1 MTISIRTDEQ
11 ISDVDGGW
19 FRARWHYSFDS
30 YHDPEY
36 MGFGTMRV
44 FNDDRLVPGAIWP
57 MHPHRD
63 VEGLTYVVEGSFRHQ
78 DDVGGAPGPLP
89 AGAVQ
94 RMTLGSGAWHS
105 EANASQTEPM
115 RFIQI
120 WIMPSELGLE
130 PGVEQKVFTT
140 EDRAGRLLKVI
151 SGDGGDAVLV
161 HQDAHVFVSRLEAG
175 DVVVHDL
182 PAGRGVYLYV
192 IDGDVTANGEVM
204 ATGAAAQIRDE
215 PRLEIEAGAASELI
229 AVDVSLR

>member
-1 MTISIRTDEQ
+1 
-11 ISDVDGGW
+11 
-19 FRARWHYSFDS
+19 
-30 YHDPEY
+30 

-44 FNDDRLVPGAIWP
+44 FNDDRLIPGAIWP

-89 AGAVQ
+89 SGAVQ

-105 EANASQTEPM
+105 EANASDTEPM

-120 WIMPSELGLE
+120 WIMPSQQGLR

-140 EDRAGRLLKVI
+140 TDRTGRLLKVI
-151 SGDGGDAVLV
+151 SGDGGEAVMV
-161 HQDAHVFVSRLEAG
+161 HQDAHVFVSRLESAQT
-175 DVVVHDL
+175 VSHDL
-182 PAGRGVYLYV
+182 GDERGWYLYV
-192 IDGDVTANGEVM
+192 IDGDVTVNGASM

-215 PRLEIEAGAASELI
+215 RRVEIAANATSELI
-229 AVDVSLR
+229 AVDVALR